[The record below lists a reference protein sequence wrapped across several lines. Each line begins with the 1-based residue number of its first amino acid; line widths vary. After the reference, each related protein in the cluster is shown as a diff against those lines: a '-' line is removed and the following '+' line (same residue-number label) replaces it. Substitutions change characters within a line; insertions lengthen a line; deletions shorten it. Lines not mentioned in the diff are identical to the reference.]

1 MGTTYSATIPVQ
13 CLKEHACVGCQ
24 GKFSYL
30 FTRNIKGSGGTQEAA
45 MANAQRIAIQ
55 ETNSGVDFH
64 PCPMCGIV
72 QPDMIAT
79 IKSSRFWLGL
89 AVSCATLLLA
99 TVLGLSQIAR
109 INVSAYIAFAGV
121 GFASI
126 SYFLGS
132 FFNPNRNLDRNILAS
147 QQKIES
153 KQLMIVE
160 ESNASNIVDR
170 FGGMRFKNYI
180 GLICCI
186 VSLVAII
193 SPMLLAQANDWHL
206 NDSIYPAVAGAGDR
220 PTIYLLSKV
229 RSLEGKWRGSASAE
243 LRNAADFGLRNDI
256 VPATSQVS
264 KWSGKLKDK
273 QKTRT
278 VWAQVVLPQE
288 LADANGKVGRFSISV
303 TARFPV
309 PAVGGF
315 RDEVSKHNRETEI
328 RFSKPHSGKIYY
340 SAWLFGQ
347 IAAALLMLSAGVL
360 HLSSVTWLRKQANP
374 ITPITMGE
382 IDNND

>member
-1 MGTTYSATIPVQ
+1 
-13 CLKEHACVGCQ
+13 
-24 GKFSYL
+24 
-30 FTRNIKGSGGTQEAA
+30 
-45 MANAQRIAIQ
+45 MANAKRIAIQ

-99 TVLGLSQIAR
+99 IVLGLSQIAR
-109 INVSAYIAFAGV
+109 INVSAYIAFSGI
-121 GFASI
+121 GFATF

-132 FFNPNRNLDRNILAS
+132 FFNPNRNLDRNIWAS
-147 QQKIES
+147 QRKIES

-160 ESNASNIVDR
+160 ESDASNIVDR
-170 FGGMRFKNYI
+170 FGGMRFGNYM
-180 GLICCI
+180 GLMCCI
-186 VSLVAII
+186 LSLVAII
-193 SPMLLAQANDWHL
+193 SPMMLAQVNDWHL

-220 PTIYLLSKV
+220 PTIYLSSKV
-229 RSLEGKWRGSASAE
+229 RSLEGKWSGSASAV

-256 VPATSQVS
+256 VQATSRVS
-264 KWSGKLKDK
+264 KWTGKLKDK
-273 QKTRT
+273 PKTRT
-278 VWAQVVLPQE
+278 VWAQVVLPKNIS
-288 LADANGKVGRFSISV
+288 DANGKVGRLSVSV

-309 PAVGGF
+309 PAAGGF
-315 RDEVSKHNRETEI
+315 RDEVSRHHRETEI
-328 RFSKPHSGKIYY
+328 TFSKPHSGRMYY

-347 IAAALLMLSAGVL
+347 IGATLLMLAAAVF

-382 IDNND
+382 VENKD